1 MRAIIIEDEPPA
13 IERLMVLVEQVCPG
27 VSIETCLDSVSDAV
41 RWFREQTHPDF
52 VFMDIHLSD
61 GSAFEI
67 FRKVSLDIP
76 VIFTTAYDQYALD
89 AFSVMSIDYLLKP
102 ISAGSLDM
110 ALKKMHRLINQEGQR
125 IDYQKLLASIK
136 IGGKQY
142 KSRFLVKI
150 GNRSFFVET
159 SEVAYFQADNKIV
172 YLVATDG
179 RRYIIDHTLEVLDD
193 VLDPSKFFRAN
204 RSLIIASSAIQQIRP
219 YVNGRLKLTLKSAAN
234 LIDVLVSRD
243 RVNAFRVWAEQ

>member
-27 VSIETCLDSVSDAV
+27 VTIEACLDSVSDAV
-41 RWFREQTHPDF
+41 RWFREQIHPDF

-76 VIFTTAYDQYALD
+76 VIFTTAYDEYALD
-89 AFSVMSIDYLLKP
+89 AFSVLSIDYLLKP
-102 ISAGSLDM
+102 ISAGSLDK
-110 ALKKMHRLINQEGQR
+110 ALKKMHRLINQEAQH

-136 IGGKQY
+136 NGGKQY

-150 GNRSFFVET
+150 GNRSFFAET

-172 YLVATDG
+172 YLVAADG
-179 RRYIIDHTLEVLDD
+179 CRYIVDQTLETLEDL
-193 VLDPSKFFRAN
+193 LDPEKFFRPN
-204 RSLIIASSAIQQIRP
+204 RSIIIASSAIQQIRP
-219 YVNGRLKLTLKSAAN
+219 YVNGRLKLTVKAATN